1 MIILSLF
8 FGIFASIS
16 KPARRKRS
24 RTQGGICAHDQ
35 WGGGIII
42 QICSGAE
49 IIIPAWDGSKNA
61 VGGGIKIS
69 GEKVEINE

>member
-1 MIILSLF
+1 V
-8 FGIFASIS
+8 
-16 KPARRKRS
+16 
-24 RTQGGICAHDQ
+24 
-35 WGGGIII
+35 GGIII